1 MVRTEKQSIS
11 VEKSGETETQID
23 NNESIENTNT
33 DIITQNK
40 KETVLDICNN
50 LFNHFDIGGTKL
62 FFDLDTSKYTTINY
76 KSEDVFEVLKS
87 YDKQSISFLIS
98 GILHN
103 RINMGEVEPDA
114 VKTKNLKKIKDS
126 IRGVKKSFNRYKPE
140 FYIDTD
146 NLSTLNMFKHTYLTS
161 LEITN
166 RITYPQLLEVLDSGN
181 FDRLKILLRNN
192 IGNDLSIQWFLNW
205 VSIEMNEPKTLK
217 TTFVVIGE
225 QGSGKSLLIE
235 EIFKTIYHS
244 NNVSVLDN
252 KSIKDNFNDI
262 YNYKSFVIMNEVST
276 MDLKENNQITQ
287 DLKRLITDGTFIN
300 RGMFKSGLEKVKT
313 FNLGFTTNKNT
324 PLQIEPG
331 DRRFSVFGRGK
342 GLLSNESIKEEFD
355 SFIDNVKRE
364 IREFLP
370 ILKSLEYD
378 TQITIK
384 PIMTKLKKDII
395 STSNTK
401 EDLLKSYFNTKDYN
415 GLEILLRKNGLT
427 DNDFYTKLFKMFKGG
442 IFSNDILLTMYL
454 TIFDIVENEY
464 NNKDI
469 SKKSGTFFS
478 KVLQNPK
485 NSQIKINGINVN
497 FKVFEDLD
505 LENKKQY
512 LREVLSTK
520 TTKEVPVTYETIKKD
535 SLNIEQTLKVSNTV
549 KPKPPKP
556 LTEEEEEI
564 PF

>member
-166 RITYPQLLEVLDSGN
+166 RITYPQLLEVLDGGN

-464 NNKDI
+464 NSKDI

-520 TTKEVPVTYETIKKD
+520 ITKEVPVTYETIKKD

-549 KPKPPKP
+549 KPKPPIP

-564 PF
+564 HF

>member
-166 RITYPQLLEVLDSGN
+166 RITYPQLLEVLDGGN

-464 NNKDI
+464 NSKDI

-520 TTKEVPVTYETIKKD
+520 ITKEVPVTYETIKKD
-535 SLNIEQTLKVSNTV
+535 SLSIEQTLKVSNTV
-549 KPKPPKP
+549 KPKPPIP

-564 PF
+564 HF

>member
-166 RITYPQLLEVLDSGN
+166 RITYPQLLEVLDGGN

-464 NNKDI
+464 NSKDI

-520 TTKEVPVTYETIKKD
+520 ITKEVPVTYETIKKD
-535 SLNIEQTLKVSNTV
+535 SLSIEQTLKVSNTV
-549 KPKPPKP
+549 KPKPPIP